1 MILSISTLITILFI
15 LIIGSAILAIIDVV
29 LLSEEVKLIELHN
42 SILECCDL
50 EIDKLKRDLFI
61 EKGGKLEW
69 WYLNW
74 DW

>member
-1 MILSISTLITILFI
+1 MILSISTLIAILFI

-69 WYLNW
+69 
-74 DW
+74 

>member
-1 MILSISTLITILFI
+1 MMLSISTLITILSI

-29 LLSEEVKLIELHN
+29 LLSEEVKLLELHY
-42 SILECCDL
+42 SILECCNL
-50 EIDKLKRDLFI
+50 EIDKLKRHMFI

-69 WYLNW
+69 WYLDW

>member
-42 SILECCDL
+42 SILEYCDL

-61 EKGGKLEW
+61 EKGGKLE
-69 WYLNW
+69 
-74 DW
+74 

>member
-1 MILSISTLITILFI
+1 MEGFNIILSISTLITILFI

-61 EKGGKLEW
+61 EKGGKLE
-69 WYLNW
+69 
-74 DW
+74 

>member
-42 SILECCDL
+42 SILECCDT
-50 EIDKLKRDLFI
+50 EIDKLKRHIFI
-61 EKGGKLEW
+61 KKGGKLE
-69 WYLNW
+69 
-74 DW
+74 

>member
-15 LIIGSAILAIIDVV
+15 LIIGSAILAIINVV

-42 SILECCDL
+42 SILECCNL

-61 EKGGKLEW
+61 EKGGKLK
-69 WYLNW
+69 WYL
-74 DW
+74 D

>member
-50 EIDKLKRDLFI
+50 EIEIDKLKRDLFI

-69 WYLNW
+69 
-74 DW
+74 

>member
-1 MILSISTLITILFI
+1 MEGFNMILSISTLITILFI

-61 EKGGKLEW
+61 EKGGKLE
-69 WYLNW
+69 
-74 DW
+74 

>member
-1 MILSISTLITILFI
+1 MILSISTLIAILFI

-61 EKGGKLEW
+61 EKGGKLE
-69 WYLNW
+69 
-74 DW
+74 